1 MMGNSSEEEGA
12 GLPGAGQG
20 EDPVFLRTRLTEVEA
35 LYAQVQV
42 QFRELRTWY
51 DKLKRQHRELLWS
64 DVVLERVGISEAA
77 PGPAIADADR
87 ANGHI
92 GGGFVLRYHVG
103 GGAFATVFSGTD
115 ADGRPCAVK
124 RIPKYRIRT
133 LDSLK
138 NVAGELHALRAAVG
152 CPNLVGFR
160 GVVASEATLSFAME
174 LFGNSNL
181 QDAIAARPN
190 DVTRAAPGIIR
201 GLANGL
207 AHMHAR
213 DLHHRD
219 IKPENVLFDGSEV
232 KLCDFGLTAKW
243 QRDPVTNERLRFPQC
258 VSGTMGFFAPEML
271 ATTGYDGPSA
281 DVWSLGVVPWGNQ
294 DFTAPSC

>member
-1 MMGNSSEEEGA
+1 MAATN
-12 GLPGAGQG
+12 GLAENPGLLP
-20 EDPVFLRTRLTEVEA
+20 EDPALLRARLDEVEA

-64 DVVLERVGISEAA
+64 DVVLERVGLSEAA

-124 RIPKYRIRT
+124 RIPKYKIRT

-160 GVVASEATLSFAME
+160 GVVASEVTLSFAME

-243 QRDPVTNERLRFPQC
+243 QRDAVTDECLRFPQ
-258 VSGTMGFFAPEML
+258 SAAAAGERHIIIISL
-271 ATTGYDGPSA
+271 A
-281 DVWSLGVVPWGNQ
+281 LR
-294 DFTAPSC
+294 

>member
-1 MMGNSSEEEGA
+1 MAATN
-12 GLPGAGQG
+12 GLAENPGLLP
-20 EDPVFLRTRLTEVEA
+20 EDPALLRARLDEVEA

-51 DKLKRQHRELLWS
+51 DKLIRQHRELLWS
-64 DVVLERVGISEAA
+64 DVVLERVGLSEAA

-138 NVAGELHALRAAVG
+138 NVAGELRALRAAVG
-152 CPNLVGFR
+152 CPNLVWVR
-160 GVVASEATLSFAME
+160 GVVAVAEARVE
-174 LFGNSNL
+174 G
-181 QDAIAARPN
+181 DAREGEDGEGGGSGAGGGQRPRSRGVGSACASARP
-190 DVTRAAPGIIR
+190 P
-201 GLANGL
+201 
-207 AHMHAR
+207 
-213 DLHHRD
+213 
-219 IKPENVLFDGSEV
+219 P
-232 KLCDFGLTAKW
+232 
-243 QRDPVTNERLRFPQC
+243 
-258 VSGTMGFFAPEML
+258 
-271 ATTGYDGPSA
+271 PSH
-281 DVWSLGVVPWGNQ
+281 P
-294 DFTAPSC
+294 

>member
-1 MMGNSSEEEGA
+1 MCIRDS
-12 GLPGAGQG
+12 
-20 EDPVFLRTRLTEVEA
+20 
-35 LYAQVQV
+35 
-42 QFRELRTWY
+42 
-51 DKLKRQHRELLWS
+51 
-64 DVVLERVGISEAA
+64 
-77 PGPAIADADR
+77 
-87 ANGHI
+87 
-92 GGGFVLRYHVG
+92 
-103 GGAFATVFSGTD
+103 
-115 ADGRPCAVK
+115 PCAVK

-160 GVVASEATLSFAME
+160 GVVASEVTLSFAME

-181 QDAIAARPN
+181 QDALAARPN

>member
-1 MMGNSSEEEGA
+1 MAATN
-12 GLPGAGQG
+12 GLAENPGLLP
-20 EDPVFLRTRLTEVEA
+20 EDPALLRARLDEVEA

-64 DVVLERVGISEAA
+64 DVVLERVGLSEAA

-138 NVAGELHALRAAVG
+138 NVAGELRALRAAVG

-160 GVVASEATLSFAME
+160 GVVASEAPRSFAME
-174 LFGNSNL
+174 LCGNSNL

-190 DVTRAAPGIIR
+190 DVTPPGSSAASRTGSPTCMR
-201 GLANGL
+201 GTSTTAISSPRTCSLMG
-207 AHMHAR
+207 AR
-213 DLHHRD
+213 
-219 IKPENVLFDGSEV
+219 
-232 KLCDFGLTAKW
+232 
-243 QRDPVTNERLRFPQC
+243 
-258 VSGTMGFFAPEML
+258 
-271 ATTGYDGPSA
+271 
-281 DVWSLGVVPWGNQ
+281 
-294 DFTAPSC
+294 